1 MDMLWDE
8 DECPE
13 QNLTIPD
20 APFAPDEGEDGEP
33 QPFNEAD
40 FATMD
45 IAYDEDECPIQ
56 NL

>member
-13 QNLTIPD
+13 QNLTVPD

-40 FATMD
+40 FAAMD
-45 IAYDEDECPIQ
+45 LVWDEDECPE
-56 NL
+56 